1 MKIDLI
7 QTLFIKSLEEQL
19 SKLTA
24 DFEQATSEKLHCQQ
38 EADATN
44 KTIELANRLIGGLGS
59 ENVRWAE
66 AVAWYIIV
74 AHQHFSGITFFFY
87 FKVLCN
93 KVPLCRETFCSLQ
106 HSYHMLGAS
115 LNIIDKNCYTKYG
128 RHL

>member
-1 MKIDLI
+1 MNYKNIELNR
-7 QTLFIKSLEEQL
+7 TFLIKSLEEQL

-74 AHQHFSGITFFFY
+74 VYQTVF
-87 FKVLCN
+87 N
-93 KVPLCRETFCSLQ
+93 R
-106 HSYHMLGAS
+106 
-115 LNIIDKNCYTKYG
+115 N
-128 RHL
+128 

>member
-1 MKIDLI
+1 MVLINIDLTHTHI
-7 QTLFIKSLEEQL
+7 FIFIFIKSLEEQL

-66 AVAWYIIV
+66 AVAWYIVTFHLKQPV
-74 AHQHFSGITFFFY
+74 APG
-87 FKVLCN
+87 
-93 KVPLCRETFCSLQ
+93 
-106 HSYHMLGAS
+106 
-115 LNIIDKNCYTKYG
+115 
-128 RHL
+128 

>member
-1 MKIDLI
+1 MNIDLKHN
-7 QTLFIKSLEEQL
+7 LFEQSLEEQL

-66 AVAWYIIV
+66 AVAWYISFPCIDIY
-74 AHQHFSGITFFFY
+74 QRLIILCITFFFSV
-87 FKVLCN
+87 FL
-93 KVPLCRETFCSLQ
+93 
-106 HSYHMLGAS
+106 
-115 LNIIDKNCYTKYG
+115 
-128 RHL
+128 